1 MNQNRKGHLD
11 ALVKYGARPA
21 SLHTATT
28 RDDNGVPEDRMDI
41 EQMEISLR
49 TVETDAEAERAVLQ
63 ELAELRKKKKPMQPT
78 TDDNKA
84 AIDPYSKLEK
94 IGTMV
99 FDQGEP
105 YDIMIMK
112 VEVGSCLYSSNM

>member
-1 MNQNRKGHLD
+1 MNQNRKDHHD
-11 ALVKYGARPA
+11 ALVEYGARPA
-21 SLHTATT
+21 SLDTTATY
-28 RDDNGVPEDRMDI
+28 DDNDVPEDRMDV
-41 EQMEISLR
+41 EQIPLS
-49 TVETDAEAERAVLQ
+49 TVEMDAEAERVVLQ
-63 ELAELRKKKKPMQPT
+63 ELAESRKKKKPIQPT

-84 AIDPYSKLEK
+84 VVDPYSKLEK
-94 IGTMV
+94 IGTIV